1 MIWQVVIFKKIQF
14 YPVTRFSPGKINL
27 GNGYNVFDENE
38 RLGMFQSK
46 NSFWEAGIFSKIRFY
61 SETRFFTRKIN
72 FQNGYNRLNEN
83 KG

>member
-1 MIWQVVIFKKIQF
+1 
-14 YPVTRFSPGKINL
+14 
-27 GNGYNVFDENE
+27 
-38 RLGMFQSK
+38 MFQSK